1 MQFTIIRDR
10 NGLNT
15 NAVLTIGA
23 DHFVQIDAG
32 TVGIRKH
39 QLALLVDSGGLNA
52 YAVFTIYAIGT
63 ILTVHTV
70 FTVCAVGTVFTICTV
85 FTIGAVLAVHTVYA
99 VFAVLAICTICAV
112 FTVFAVGAVL
122 TVRTGHLTY
131 IDTGTVRQDDHQIAA
146 VVKLGG
152 RNTGLLLLA
161 VGLDGLHP
169 FFFRALIAILY
180 RNIIGGLAL

>member
-1 MQFTIIRDR
+1 M
-10 NGLNT
+10 
-15 NAVLTIGA
+15 
-23 DHFVQIDAG
+23 
-32 TVGIRKH
+32 
-39 QLALLVDSGGLNA
+39 ALLVDSGGLNA

-63 ILTVHTV
+63 ILTVRTVFTIGAVLAVHTV
-70 FTVCAVGTVFTICTV
+70 FTVCAIGTVFTICTV
-85 FTIGAVLAVHTVYA
+85 FTIGAVLAVHTVFT
-99 VFAVLAICTICAV
+99 VCAV
-112 FTVFAVGAVL
+112 GTVHAVFAVGAVL

-131 IDTGTVRQDDHQIAA
+131 IDTGTVRQGDHQVAA

-169 FFFRALIAILY
+169 FFFRTLIAVLY

>member
-15 NAVLTIGA
+15 NAVLT
-23 DHFVQIDAG
+23 VNTID
-32 TVGIRKH
+32 
-39 QLALLVDSGGLNA
+39 
-52 YAVFTIYAIGT
+52 
-63 ILTVHTV
+63 
-70 FTVCAVGTVFTICTV
+70 
-85 FTIGAVLAVHTVYA
+85 A
-99 VFAVLAICTICAV
+99 VFAVLAICTICSV

-122 TVRTGHLTY
+122 TVRTGHPTY

-146 VVKLGG
+146 FTKLGG

-169 FFFRALIAILY
+169 FFFRTLIAVLY
-180 RNIIGGLAL
+180 RNVIGGLAL

>member
-1 MQFTIIRDR
+1 M
-10 NGLNT
+10 
-15 NAVLTIGA
+15 
-23 DHFVQIDAG
+23 
-32 TVGIRKH
+32 
-39 QLALLVDSGGLNA
+39 ALLIDSGGLNA

-63 ILTVHTV
+63 ILTVRTV
-70 FTVCAVGTVFTICTV
+70 FTVYAVGTVFTICTV
-85 FTIGAVLAVHTVYA
+85 FTIGAVLAVHTVFT
-99 VFAVLAICTICAV
+99 VCAV
-112 FTVFAVGAVL
+112 GTVHAVFAVGAVL

-131 IDTGTVRQDDHQIAA
+131 IDTGTVRQGDHQVAA

-169 FFFRALIAILY
+169 FFFRTLIAILY

>member
-1 MQFTIIRDR
+1 M
-10 NGLNT
+10 
-15 NAVLTIGA
+15 
-23 DHFVQIDAG
+23 
-32 TVGIRKH
+32 
-39 QLALLVDSGGLNA
+39 ALLVDSGGLNA

-63 ILTVHTV
+63 ILTVRTV
-70 FTVCAVGTVFTICTV
+70 FTVYAVGTVFTICTV
-85 FTIGAVLAVHTVYA
+85 FTIGAVLAVHTVFTVCAVGTVHA
-99 VFAVLAICTICAV
+99 VFAVPAICTICAV

-122 TVRTGHLTY
+122 TVRTGHPTY
-131 IDTGTVRQDDHQIAA
+131 IDTGTVRQGDHQVAA

-169 FFFRALIAILY
+169 FFFRALIAVLY

>member
-1 MQFTIIRDR
+1 M
-10 NGLNT
+10 
-15 NAVLTIGA
+15 
-23 DHFVQIDAG
+23 
-32 TVGIRKH
+32 
-39 QLALLVDSGGLNA
+39 ALLIDSGGLNA

-63 ILTVHTV
+63 ILTVRTV
-70 FTVCAVGTVFTICTV
+70 FTVYAVGTVFTICTV
-85 FTIGAVLAVHTVYA
+85 FTIGAVLAVHTVFT
-99 VFAVLAICTICAV
+99 VCAV
-112 FTVFAVGAVL
+112 GTVHAVFAVGAVL

-131 IDTGTVRQDDHQIAA
+131 IDTGTVRQGDHQVAA

-161 VGLDGLHP
+161 VGLDGLYP